1 MYCPRIRGSGRKA
14 VTLSFRSWLCLKSM
28 HKYGLNILNNRGT
41 KPYESLFLT
50 RPTHYLCS
58 CTDIFLLLF
67 TSNIFIKECICAVF
81 SNSEVLYR
89 SISLYLLQFASH
101 EHLFCPIPDTTQIW
115 IHWTRWHL
123 SDCIQGFIFY
133 FKRHRS
139 RSWQINIY
147 MSEYLKT
154 SLAELNKRGQYL
166 TAFFWRAN

>member
-81 SNSEVLYR
+81 SNSEVPYR
-89 SISLYLLQFASH
+89 SISLYICSNLLLMSIYFVPFRIHHKYEYIERDDTYPTASRD
-101 EHLFCPIPDTTQIW
+101 LY
-115 IHWTRWHL
+115 
-123 SDCIQGFIFY
+123 FIS
-133 FKRHRS
+133 KD
-139 RSWQINIY
+139 IAAD
-147 MSEYLKT
+147 LGK
-154 SLAELNKRGQYL
+154 
-166 TAFFWRAN
+166 